1 MMSYSQKNNDERE
14 QSDVEIVDVTNAAGK
29 DFAAQ
34 DQNVEVLISLP
45 FDFFVQLLSS
55 GKQQYDLQG
64 NL

>member
-45 FDFFVQLLSS
+45 FEFLVFS
-55 GKQQYDLQG
+55 
-64 NL
+64 